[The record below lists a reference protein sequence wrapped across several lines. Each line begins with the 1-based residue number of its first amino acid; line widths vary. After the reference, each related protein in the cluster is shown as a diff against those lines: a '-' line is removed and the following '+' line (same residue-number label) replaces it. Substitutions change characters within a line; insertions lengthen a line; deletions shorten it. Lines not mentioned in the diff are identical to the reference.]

1 MNATAAPLAGVTLI
15 SDLHGHIDLELTRLG
30 FGVVTG
36 SDSATYGQWT
46 SRDAGVVRFVAYV
59 DDERAEML
67 VLDKPRGLVTYRVE
81 FSGSTPA
88 AVILA
93 AVSAAVT
100 AA

>member
-1 MNATAAPLAGVTLI
+1 MNATAAPLAGVTLT
-15 SDLHGHIDLELTRLG
+15 SDLHGHIDLELSRLG

-36 SDSATYGQWT
+36 GDGSEGQWT
-46 SRDAGVVRFVAYV
+46 TRDAGRVRFVTYV
-59 DDERAEML
+59 DDERGSL
-67 VLDKPRGLVTYRVE
+67 IVFDRPRGLVTYRVE